1 MRMKFASEAEAE
13 VVFNKLP
20 KEINGK
26 PFVRD
31 PTEGRGITFDL
42 ESIVNH
48 IKNKLNNFVL

>member
-31 PTEGRGITFDL
+31 PADEGNFYFVGSVR
-42 ESIVNH
+42 IV
-48 IKNKLNNFVL
+48 LLL